1 MLRAAAMSGSCPV
14 GASAGRG
21 MPAGSGGWTVGQKK
35 FKIKISLAMVK
46 PICIGAVLL
55 GIFFFAAGRWAAALC
70 MLLGSYLFEKSM
82 YRCPACGKKLDM
94 KYPLMK
100 GARCPFCGH
109 ILRERT

>member
-1 MLRAAAMSGSCPV
+1 MSGSCPV

-21 MPAGSGGWTVGQKK
+21 MPAGKGGRTVGQKK

-55 GIFFFAAGRWAAALC
+55 GIFFFAAALC